1 MKNSARKLLFQT
13 HNCSQMR
20 RYYAL
25 GLFLILQHLAFSQ
38 ITSPVGYEIGPLST
52 NAVLERFVEL
62 PRPKM
67 PPPDSVDL
75 PFMDDF
81 SYAGPFPDP
90 DLWLDRQVFINST
103 MSGNRAPSIGVATFD
118 ALGANGKPYQAVGG
132 LIEPSDT
139 LTSNYINLKD
149 FVNTNGARQNL
160 SAADSI
166 YMTFFLQ
173 PKGLCYAPK
182 SRDSMQLEFRNSAGQ
197 WRLVRSFKG
206 ITDSLIRN
214 IVVAE
219 DTLPP
224 FAYYAVPITQAEYFY
239 GKFQFRFR
247 NFGRT
252 GGIYEVWHLD
262 YVKIAPNRRLATI
275 RNLDDM
281 ALVEQPRN
289 PLTRYTSMPWR
300 QAKANLSGEFKDSV
314 FTRLYNH
321 FAIARN
327 PTNTNLKITTSENTT
342 LVDNYTFIDGQNVP
356 PSIFSQYVKVH
367 PSTAASLNSIPATVR
382 NLTITTEQ
390 NLEIAGQEGSDRAK
404 AALRNDKVTRKTLFQ
419 NYLAYDD
426 GTAEMQF
433 TRFGDGVSTAIRY
446 RLNVADTLRGVQ
458 FFFPFINGNALPDVL
473 FNLNIWKD
481 SLNTLPIFTQTNVK
495 PFYLTQKA
503 DTLQGFTTY
512 RLETK
517 AKKDT
522 FVVIPAGDFYV
533 GWQNVG
539 DVKIPIGLDRNDFQ
553 KSQYLYERVSGAWRV
568 IDRRIGAVMV
578 RPMIGGGVAM
588 NSSALKVNELPLSS
602 VMSIYPNPASDRL
615 FFDFK
620 SGISENYEVSI
631 FSLMGKLEKREILRG
646 PSLDINE
653 LATGVY
659 VLRIRNTETNR
670 VFNHKIVVQK

>member
-1 MKNSARKLLFQT
+1 
-13 HNCSQMR
+13 MR

-25 GLFLILQHLAFSQ
+25 GLFVILQHFAFSQ

-52 NAVLERFVEL
+52 NAVLERFVEPPHAEL
-62 PRPKM
+62 S
-67 PPPDSVDL
+67 PPDSIDL

-81 SYAGPFPDP
+81 SNAGPFPDP

-103 MSGNRAPSIGVATFD
+103 MSGNTAPSVGVATFD

-132 LIEPSDT
+132 LVESADT

-149 FVNTNGARQNL
+149 YINTSGVRQNL
-160 SAADSI
+160 SAADSV
-166 YMTFFLQ
+166 YMTFFIQ
-173 PKGLCYAPK
+173 PKGLCYAPT
-182 SRDSMQLEFRNSAGQ
+182 SIDSMTLEFRNSAGQ
-197 WRLVRSFKG
+197 WNVVRSFKG
-206 ITDSLIRN
+206 IADSLLRKN
-214 IVVAE
+214 PY

-224 FAYYAVPITQAEYFY
+224 FTYYAVPITQAAYFY

-281 ALVEQPRN
+281 AFVEAPRN
-289 PLTRYTSMPWR
+289 PLTRYSSMPWR
-300 QAKANLSGEFKDSV
+300 HAKQNVGGEFRDSV
-314 FTRLYNH
+314 YARLYNH

-327 PTNTNLKITTSENTT
+327 PTNTNLKISTTQNTT
-342 LVDNYTFIDGQNVP
+342 PVDNYTLFNGVNVP
-356 PSIFSQYVKVH
+356 PSVFYQSANIQ
-367 PSTAASLNSIPATVR
+367 PTAALLLSLNSIDAKVT
-382 NLTITTEQ
+382 NLTITTEES
-390 NLEIAGQEGSDRAK
+390 LEIAGQESNDRAK
-404 AALRNDKVTRKTLFQ
+404 AAIRNDRVSRKTDFR
-419 NYLAYDD
+419 NYFAYDD
-426 GTAEMQF
+426 GTAELQF
-433 TRFGDGVSTAIRY
+433 TATGDGMQSAIKY
-446 RLNVADTLRGVQ
+446 KLNVADTIRGVQ
-458 FFFPFINGNALPDVL
+458 FFFPFINGNAIDGAL

-481 SLNTLPIFTQTNVK
+481 SLNTTPIFTQSNVK

-522 FVVIPAGDFYV
+522 FIIVPAGDIFV

-539 DVKIPIGLDRNDFQ
+539 DVKIPIGLDRNSLDKTQYLFQ
-553 KSQYLYERVSGAWRV
+553 KISGSWQTLGNKL
-568 IDRRIGAVMV
+568 GAVMV

-588 NSSALKVNELPLSS
+588 NSSALKVNELPLAS

-615 FFDFK
+615 FFDIK

-631 FSLMGKLEKREILRG
+631 FSIMGKLEKREILRG

-659 VLRIRNTETNR
+659 VLRIRNLENNR
-670 VFNHKIVVQK
+670 LFNHKIVVQK